1 MKKLALLLLAGS
13 ALVAPA
19 AAQTSGTPFGT
30 VCPAALPLGAPF
42 TNTASAPTGTTL
54 NIWDG
59 TQCVQ
64 WATLNQTAHSITIS
78 SSPTGAALTRT
89 NDTNVTL
96 TLGGTPATALLQ
108 ATSITAG
115 WAGTLAVARGG
126 TGGGSASGTLL
137 DNITGFAST
146 GFLTRTGAGTYAFQ
160 SATNGVTLGNLA
172 QSGANTMLGNWT
184 GSTANVAANAMP
196 SCADSGGNH
205 LNYVSGTGVT
215 CGTGGGNGITALT
228 GDVTATGPGSVAA
241 TLATVNAS
249 PGTSGSSTAIP
260 TLTVNGKGLVT
271 SVTTNAVIA
280 PAGTLSGTTLA
291 SNVVTSSLTS
301 VGTIGTG
308 TWQGTAITVGF
319 GGTGV
324 ATLAANGVLYGNG
337 TSALQVT
344 AAGSANQVLR
354 VPTGG
359 NPPAF
364 GSLDLTQSAT
374 AVAAWTSW
382 VPTLTSGGGTL
393 GTYTI
398 NRARYVQIGKIV
410 EYYADITI
418 TSIGTVPTGDVL
430 ITVPVNGPAVNF
442 VGFASGREQTN
453 TGNWIGGPVSGNV
466 GGGNIIRLSMYG
478 GVFAGSNGNE
488 LVFGGTYE
496 AN

>member
-78 SSPTGAALTRT
+78 SSPTGA
-89 NDTNVTL
+89 
-96 TLGGTPATALLQ
+96 
-108 ATSITAG
+108 
-115 WAGTLAVARGG
+115 
-126 TGGGSASGTLL
+126 
-137 DNITGFAST
+137 
-146 GFLTRTGAGTYAFQ
+146 
-160 SATNGVTLGNLA
+160 
-172 QSGANTMLGNWT
+172 NTMLGNWT

-196 SCADSGGNH
+196 ACADSGGNH

-215 CGTGGGNGITALT
+215 CGTGIGNGITALT

-324 ATLAANGVLYGNG
+324 GTLAANGVLYGNG
-337 TSALQVT
+337 TSAVQVT

-364 GSLDLTQSAT
+364 GSIDLTQSAT

-382 VPTLTSGGGTL
+382 TPTLTSAGGTL

-398 NRARYVQIGKIV
+398 NRARYIQIGKVI
-410 EYYADITI
+410 EFYGDITI
-418 TSIGTVPTGDVL
+418 TSIGTAPTGDVL
-430 ITVPVNGPAVNF
+430 ITVPVNGPAVSI
-442 VGFASGREQTN
+442 VGVANGREEAN
-453 TGNWIGGPVSGNV
+453 TDNLIGGKVTGNV
-466 GGGNIIRLSMYG
+466 GGGNLIHLGMYG